1 MADVAWVLAPSNRTE
16 SELACFL
23 LPPERFLDLYHELT
37 GIRPDAEVLRFWQV
51 YHQVRHAA
59 VWLSG
64 AAHYAEGR
72 TRDLRLAR
80 MAFAL
85 PKMRKMVADLLG
97 YA

>member
-1 MADVAWVLAPSNRTE
+1 V
-16 SELACFL
+16 
-23 LPPERFLDLYHELT
+23 
-37 GIRPDAEVLRFWQV
+37 
-51 YHQVRHAA
+51 

-80 MAFAL
+80 MSFAL